1 MLPCLAFIRTHRE
14 VCGIGQG
21 YVMREYDGKRP
32 ILELLDEAAAQVVEE
47 SEKTEERPKPGLV
60 SF

>member
-1 MLPCLAFIRTHRE
+1 
-14 VCGIGQG
+14 
-21 YVMREYDGKRP
+21 MREYDGKRP